1 MIEERIVV
9 REATSSSSWFARMS
23 ARERKTFWACFLSW
37 SLDAM
42 DVQIYAVVMPTLIGL
57 WHMTRAEAG
66 MLGTSALLVS
76 SLGGWIAGILADR
89 IGRARVLRITIVWFA
104 TFTFLSGLTNSY
116 EQLLITRSLQGLG
129 FGGEWAAGAV
139 LIGEVINKNARGR
152 AVGSVQSGWSVG
164 YGAAVLLFTL
174 IFSLAPA
181 EQAWRILFYIGSVPA
196 LAVLWFC
203 RNLEEP
209 ELFRKS
215 QVAARKK
222 KSNFLAIFQPP
233 LWRTTLVASLLA
245 TGVLGGNYTILTW
258 LPTYLKTVRHL
269 SVLSTGGFLAVNI
282 AGSFFGYVISAY
294 LSDWLGRRRTFAL
307 TSACAILTIAIYT
320 LLPLEP
326 TALLILGFP
335 LGFFQSGMVAGMG
348 ATFAEMYPT
357 RVRATGQGFSY
368 NTGRAIG
375 SAVPAI
381 VGYVS
386 VVIPLGEAVGI
397 CAICAYV
404 LVLIATGFLLETR
417 GKELESNG

>member
-1 MIEERIVV
+1 MIAHKSAATATTA
-9 REATSSSSWFARMS
+9 EAPSWFARMS
-23 ARERKTFWACFLSW
+23 ARERKTFWACFLGW
-37 SLDAM
+37 ALDAM
-42 DVQIYAVVMPTLIGL
+42 DVQIYAVVMPTLIAV
-57 WHMTRAEAG
+57 WHLTQAQAG
-66 MLGTSALLVS
+66 MLATSALLVS
-76 SLGGWIAGILADR
+76 SLGGWLAGILADR
-89 IGRARVLRITIVWFA
+89 IGRAKVLRITIVWFA

-116 EQLLITRSLQGLG
+116 EQLLLTRSLQGLG

-139 LIGEVINKNARGR
+139 LIGEVINKNVRGR
-152 AVGSVQSGWSVG
+152 AVGSVQSGWAVG
-164 YGAAVLLFTL
+164 YGAAVLLFTVV
-174 IFSLAPA
+174 FSILPT
-181 EQAWRILFYIGSVPA
+181 EQAWRTLFFVGAVPA
-196 LAVLWFC
+196 VAVLWFC

-215 QVAARKK
+215 QTAVKK
-222 KSNFLAIFQPP
+222 ESNFLEIFKPP
-233 LWRTTLVASLLA
+233 LLRTTFVASLLA

-258 LPTYLKTVRHL
+258 LATYLKTVRNL
-269 SVLSTGGFLAVNI
+269 SVLNTGGYLAVNI
-282 AGSFFGYVISAY
+282 TGSFFGYVISAH

-307 TSACAILTIAIYT
+307 TSACAIVTIAIYT
-320 LLPLEP
+320 LVPLGP

-386 VVIPLGEAVGI
+386 AFTPLGKAIGL
-397 CAICAYV
+397 CAICAYAI
-404 LVLIATGFLLETR
+404 VLIATILLPETR